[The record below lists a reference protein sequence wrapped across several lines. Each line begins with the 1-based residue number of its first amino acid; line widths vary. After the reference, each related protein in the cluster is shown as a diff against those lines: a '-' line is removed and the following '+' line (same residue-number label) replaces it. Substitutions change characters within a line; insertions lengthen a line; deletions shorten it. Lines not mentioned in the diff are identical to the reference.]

1 MPLVAGYLNPLWTNL
16 QDRENATQD
25 PMADA
30 HLTDVSFTNLHLPET
45 LARGIADAGFER
57 CTPIQAQTLPRA
69 LAGFDVAGQAQT
81 GTGKTAAFLVAM
93 YSKLLR
99 AEVPPTR
106 KVNAP
111 LALIIA
117 PTRELAVQ
125 IHHDAEILGQYTGL
139 RLGLAFGG
147 VDYDKQRREL
157 EEGVDVLIGTPGR
170 LIDFYKQHVV
180 ELRSVQVLILDE
192 ADRMF
197 DLGFIAD
204 IRYIMRR
211 LPPPDQ
217 RLNLLF
223 SATLAQRVL
232 ELAYE
237 HMNDPEL
244 VRIEPDKMTVDRVRQ
259 CIYFPSMEEKP
270 RLLVGLLRSM
280 DPHRTMIFVNTRRGA
295 EELEGLLRA
304 NGFNAEAISGDVPQ
318 RKRLRMLQ
326 DFHSGELA
334 ILIGTDV
341 ASRGLHI
348 PDVSHVFNYDMPQDP
363 EDYVHRIGRT
373 ARAGA
378 EGDAISLGC
387 EDYVQSLPDI
397 EAYIGRSLPRAAMSE
412 DLLAEITVP
421 ARERRRFAP
430 GGRGP
435 HGGRGGDRGRG
446 GGGRDGRR
454 GPPRERRDAGRDR
467 PRPAPCPEIDML
479 GVPCFRKDSIPI
491 FVLVTDAAFH
501 NGPLA
506 VNNYDPAV
514 VGGTKSYADTSAA
527 LNAISAKIVGVPV
540 NTGTPGAARK
550 DLGDLAEKTGSKYHD
565 PQFGG
570 TDRALVS
577 ETDVTSGGVSG
588 EVVRLLGLL
597 SGAGLHDV
605 TTARSNYSCAGGVD
619 CTGDGKPDLAYQNPP
634 VMEGGAPFD
643 AAKLIKAVVPVESAA
658 IPEPYGS
665 LDPTTFFAVRGA
677 AELSFRVHAQND
689 VWAPDTLQVLRAK
702 ILVQTPSGQLLG
714 GAQGVKL
721 VYFVIPEHIPVA
733 K

>member
-1 MPLVAGYLNPLWTNL
+1 
-16 QDRENATQD
+16 
-25 PMADA
+25 MADA
-30 HLTDVSFTNLHLPET
+30 HLTDVSFTNLHLPEA

-69 LAGFDVAGQAQT
+69 LAGFDIAGQAQT
-81 GTGKTAAFLVAM
+81 GTGKTAAFLVALF
-93 YSKLLR
+93 SRLLR
-99 AEVPPTR
+99 NAPAPER

-111 LALIIA
+111 RALIIA

-125 IHHDAEILGQYTGL
+125 IHHDAELLGQYTDL

-170 LIDFYKQHVV
+170 LIDFFKQRVF
-180 ELRSVQVLILDE
+180 ELRSVEVLVLDE

-204 IRYIMRR
+204 IRYVMRR

-259 CIYFPSMEEKP
+259 VIYFPSMDEKP

-295 EELEGLLRA
+295 EELEGLLRS

-318 RKRLRMLQ
+318 KKRLRMLR
-326 DFHSGELA
+326 DFHDGELA

-348 PDVSHVFNYDMPQDP
+348 PEVSHVFNYDMPQDP

-397 EAYIGRSLPRAAMSE
+397 EAYIGRSLPRAALGE
-412 DLLAEITVP
+412 DLLADITVP
-421 ARERRRFAP
+421 ARERRRYGSP
-430 GGRGP
+430 G
-435 HGGRGGDRGRG
+435 GGRGGRDRNERGGRG
-446 GGGRDGRR
+446 GPGGRRDDRRGGGPRREERRERAPERAVAPAETPREVIAPAPARPAAPAQTAGPGSESGEGGEGAPRKRRRRRRGGAGRR
-454 GPPRERRDAGRDR
+454 R
-467 PRPAPCPEIDML
+467 P
-479 GVPCFRKDSIPI
+479 G
-491 FVLVTDAAFH
+491 
-501 NGPLA
+501 
-506 VNNYDPAV
+506 
-514 VGGTKSYADTSAA
+514 
-527 LNAISAKIVGVPV
+527 
-540 NTGTPGAARK
+540 
-550 DLGDLAEKTGSKYHD
+550 
-565 PQFGG
+565 
-570 TDRALVS
+570 
-577 ETDVTSGGVSG
+577 
-588 EVVRLLGLL
+588 
-597 SGAGLHDV
+597 
-605 TTARSNYSCAGGVD
+605 
-619 CTGDGKPDLAYQNPP
+619 TGDGA
-634 VMEGGAPFD
+634 EGN
-643 AAKLIKAVVPVESAA
+643 S
-658 IPEPYGS
+658 
-665 LDPTTFFAVRGA
+665 
-677 AELSFRVHAQND
+677 
-689 VWAPDTLQVLRAK
+689 
-702 ILVQTPSGQLLG
+702 
-714 GAQGVKL
+714 GAQISASGESGTPT
-721 VYFVIPEHIPVA
+721 PEG
-733 K
+733 